1 MPAQWIEASLTQKNQ
16 LSSRVCQLSF
26 ALSEGQTFPFTAG
39 QFVTM
44 DLPIGDKRQ
53 QRWRSY
59 SLANAP
65 NESGHITFCIGQ
77 VPSGAASNWLCSREP
92 GAVIRFKG
100 PAGTF
105 TYPESRPATV
115 VMICTGTGVAP
126 FRSMLLDLD
135 RQGWPEQ
142 DTIHLIFGSRTIED
156 LLYAEEFLDLMQ
168 RRPNFRY
175 TAALSRLTDPVTS
188 SWIASGYVHK
198 VYQQLYTDST
208 ADILFMLCGWQN
220 MIDEAVATLMM
231 KMGYSRQHITYE
243 LYG

>member
-1 MPAQWIEASLTQKNQ
+1 MPAQWIEASLTQKIQ
-16 LSSRVCQLSF
+16 LTLKVCHLEF
-26 ALSEGQTFPFTAG
+26 ALIEKQTLPFTAG

-44 DLPIGDKRQ
+44 DLPIGDKRL

-65 NESGHITFCIGQ
+65 DESSHIAFCIGQ
-77 VPSGAASNWLCSREP
+77 VPNGAASNWLCSREP
-92 GAVIRFKG
+92 GTVVRFKG
-100 PAGTF
+100 PEGTF
-105 TYPESRPATV
+105 TYPESRPDTV

-135 RQGWPEQ
+135 RQGWPEH
-142 DTIHLIFGSRTIED
+142 DTIHLIFGSRTMED
-156 LLYAEEFLDLMQ
+156 LLYVEEFLDLMQ

-175 TAALSRLTDPVTS
+175 TAALSRLTAPVTS
-188 SWIASGYVHK
+188 PWISSGYVHK

-220 MIDEAVATLMM
+220 MIDEAVATLIT
-231 KMGYSRQHITYE
+231 KMGYSRKNISYE